1 LFFRIGEFLTRIKLI
16 KLAFILFAVVII
28 KTGIS
33 PIGSEYVNWIR
44 ETAKT
49 YPDPTH
55 YLVSSPL
62 PIILMKIFGYPNDY
76 IWWAIGSLIYI
87 AWILL
92 SVKLIIKRYEKH
104 AREALLIFFASVP
117 VATAAT
123 MMGHIDVFSL
133 IGATIAV
140 LSNLRFKV
148 IIGALF
154 AVGGNTDQSIATLFC
169 VALLALGNS
178 KFAKKYLWQWA
189 LISLSAYLILHLSVS
204 IPSVHSPVQV
214 MITDLKAVI
223 PTTFGSWHL
232 LIYSQM
238 GLLWIPWFYLVLP
251 NLIINKE
258 KLFVILGTI
267 ILPTALTLFI
277 LDGTRVGTTVG
288 YLCLLITFDEA
299 YQRSNKTYMNISSRL
314 YGIFFFIFV
323 LTPSLIVG
331 NQGILRLPIRKILE
345 QFNII

>member
-1 LFFRIGEFLTRIKLI
+1 LFLRIGEFLNRIKLTH
-16 KLAFILFAVVII
+16 LVFVLFAVVIF

-49 YPDPTH
+49 YPDPKH

-76 IWWAIGSLIYI
+76 VWWTIGSLIYI

-92 SVKLIIKRYEKH
+92 SVRLIIKRYERH
-104 AREALLIFFASVP
+104 AREALLIFFVSVP

-140 LSNLRFKV
+140 LSNLRFRV
-148 IIGALF
+148 LIGALF
-154 AVGGNTDQSIATLFC
+154 AIGGNTDQSIATLIC
-169 VALLALGNS
+169 IGLLALGGS
-178 KFAKKYLWQWA
+178 KFAKKYLWQWG

-204 IPSVHSPVQV
+204 IPSAHSPVQV
-214 MITDLKAVI
+214 MLTDLKAVL
-223 PTTFGSWHL
+223 PTTLGSWHL
-232 LIYSQM
+232 LTYSQM
-238 GLLWIPWFYLVLP
+238 GLLWVPWLYLVMP
-251 NLIINKE
+251 TLINNTQKI
-258 KLFVILGTI
+258 FVIFGTI
-267 ILPTALTLFI
+267 VLPLCLTLFI

-288 YLCLLITFDEA
+288 YLCLLITLDEA
-299 YQRSNKTYMNISSRL
+299 YQKNNKTYANISNYSL
-314 YGIFFFIFV
+314 GILFFIFV
-323 LTPSLIVG
+323 ITPSIIVG

-345 QFNII
+345 QFNVI

>member
-1 LFFRIGEFLTRIKLI
+1 MFLRIGEFLTRIKI
-16 KLAFILFAVVII
+16 NYLAIVLFTTVIL

-44 ETAKT
+44 ETSKT

-62 PIILMKIFGYPNDY
+62 PVIIMKLFRYPNDS
-76 IWWAIGSLIYI
+76 IWWIIGSLIYF

-92 SVKLIIKRYEKH
+92 SVNLIKKRYERH
-104 AREALLIFFASVP
+104 AREALLIFFASAP

-123 MMGHIDVFSL
+123 MMGHIDIFSL

-140 LSNLRFKV
+140 LSNLRFRV
-148 IIGALF
+148 LIGVLF

-169 VALLALGNS
+169 ISLLAIGSS
-178 KFAKKYLWQWA
+178 KFARKYLWLWG
-189 LISLSAYLILHLSVS
+189 LVSFSSYLILHLSVS
-204 IPSVHSPVQV
+204 VPAAHSPVQV
-214 MITDLKAVI
+214 MLVDLRAVL
-223 PTTFGSWHL
+223 PTSIGSWHL
-232 LIYSQM
+232 LTYSQM
-238 GLLWIPWFYLVLP
+238 GLLWVPWLYLVIPTLM
-251 NLIINKE
+251 NKTQ
-258 KLFVILGTI
+258 KLFVTCGAIV
-267 ILPTALTLFI
+267 LPLCLTLFI

-299 YQRSNKTYMNISSRL
+299 YQKKNKNYANISKYSF
-314 YGIFFFIFV
+314 GILFFVFV
-323 LTPSLIVG
+323 ITPSIIVG
-331 NQGILRLPIRKILE
+331 NQAMLRLPIKKFLE